1 MRSASLLLA
10 ATMLAAFAAPIAV
23 RVDAARAA
31 DEPVAAAAPVKSPPT
46 LETPNLPEAA
56 AASAAAAKIPAGDA
70 DDPAVWI
77 HPKTPADSLVVTAVK
92 DGGMRVYDLRGRLVQ
107 MVLPL
112 ETDHGSGRINN
123 VDVAYGLAF
132 PDGSTADVVVA
143 SDRGLDVIRVFR
155 IDGGDATPL
164 KEITAHPTKRAF
176 KERPRDDGAGAI
188 ANPLTEQE
196 TVYGLA
202 LWKKPSGD
210 VVVAVTQRHQPR
222 IGLFRLVPKAD
233 GTVETVYV
241 RDFRFPVRFMGQDL
255 RLENDDPN
263 KDWSPQ
269 FEGLVVDQRTGILYA
284 GQEDVGIWR
293 VDLAAGETPR
303 RPFYTTRGAD
313 GSRFHV
319 PQSRIARDVE
329 GLTIYYGEGDGGYL
343 LASSQGQAHGD
354 ARAPDAPYD
363 DSFAVFD
370 LDGKAVPRY
379 RGSFR
384 IGANPAEKI
393 DAVQESDG
401 AEVISWG
408 LPGFPNGLF
417 ITQDGYDGDDF
428 SGEVD
433 STNFKYVD
441 WGRIARALKPQ
452 LDITPGAY
460 DPRNP

>member
-1 MRSASLLLA
+1 MRSVSLFLA
-10 ATMLAAFAAPIAV
+10 ATMLASLAAPVAV
-23 RVDAARAA
+23 RAEAAA
-31 DEPVAAAAPVKSPPT
+31 PAAPVKAPPT

-56 AASAAAAKIPAGDA
+56 AAASAIKIPAGDA

-77 HPKTPADSLVVTAVK
+77 HPTTPADSLVVTAVK
-92 DGGMRVYDLRGRLVQ
+92 DGGMRVYDLRGRLIQ
-107 MVLPL
+107 MVLPRRT
-112 ETDHGSGRINN
+112 EHGDGRINN

-132 PDGSTADVVVA
+132 PDGSTADVAVA
-143 SDRGLDVIRVFR
+143 SDRGLDVLRVFR
-155 IDGGDATPL
+155 IDGDATPL
-164 KEITAHPTKRAF
+164 EEITAQPTKRAF
-176 KERPRDDGAGAI
+176 KERPRDDGTGAV

-202 LWKKPSGD
+202 LWKEPGGD
-210 VVVAVTQRHQPR
+210 VLVAVTQRHQPR

-233 GTVETVYV
+233 GTVATEYV
-241 RDFRFPVRFMGQDL
+241 RDFRFPVRFKGQDL
-255 RLENDDPN
+255 RLENDDDPS

-293 VDLAAGETPR
+293 VDLAAGQAAT
-303 RPFYTTRGAD
+303 RPFYTTRGAV
-313 GSRFHV
+313 GSHFHV

-329 GLTIYYGEGDGGYL
+329 GLTIYYGEDGGGYL

-370 LDGKAVPRY
+370 LDGKAIPRY

-384 IGANPAEKI
+384 IGANSGEKI

-452 LDITPGAY
+452 LDVTPGAY

>member
-10 ATMLAAFAAPIAV
+10 ATVLTALAVPIGGVAAA
-23 RVDAARAA
+23 
-31 DEPVAAAAPVKSPPT
+31 EPVAAAAPVKSPPT

-56 AASAAAAKIPAGDA
+56 AASTAAAAIPAGDA
-70 DDPAVWI
+70 DDPAVWL

-92 DGGMRVYDLRGRLVQ
+92 DGGIRVYDLRGRLVQ
-107 MVLPL
+107 RVLPRR
-112 ETDHGSGRINN
+112 TAHGAGRINN

-132 PDGSTADVVVA
+132 PDGATADVAVA
-143 SDRGLDVIRVFR
+143 SDRGLDVLRVFR
-155 IDGGDATPL
+155 IDGDATPL
-164 KEITAHPTKRAF
+164 EEITAQPLRRAF
-176 KERPRDDGAGAI
+176 KERPRADGTGAV
-188 ANPLTEQE
+188 ANPLVDQE

-202 LWKKPSGD
+202 LWKKPDGE
-210 VVVAVTQRHQPR
+210 VLAAVTQRHQPR

-233 GTVETVYV
+233 GTVATEYV
-241 RDFRFPVRFMGQDL
+241 RDFRFPVRFKGQDL
-255 RLENDDPN
+255 RQENDDDPA

-293 VDLAAGETPR
+293 IDLAAGDTPR

-313 GSRFHV
+313 GSRFHE
-319 PQSRIARDVE
+319 PESRIARDVE
-329 GLTIYYGEGDGGYL
+329 GLTIYYGDGDGGYL

-354 ARAPDAPYD
+354 ERAPDAPYD

-370 LDGKAVPRY
+370 LDGRAVPRY
-379 RGSFR
+379 RGAFR
-384 IGANPAEKI
+384 IGAAPDGAI

-408 LPGFPNGLF
+408 LPGFPDGLF
-417 ITQDGYDGDDF
+417 VTQDGYDGDDF
-428 SGEVD
+428 SGDVD

-441 WGRIARALKPQ
+441 WGRIARAFQPR
-452 LDITPGAY
+452 LDVSPGAY
-460 DPRNP
+460 DPRDP